1 MIYISLAFLLLIAVV
16 INNAALAVLLGIFF
30 SLVYKPNTSFISRKI
45 STIPL
50 QIGIVFLGFTISAN
64 YVLDIGTKY
73 FLWITLFV
81 LLSFFGGLFLSRLFN
96 LNKNLSI
103 LLSAGAAICGGTAI
117 AAIAPIIKAKPEEL
131 ILSLTII
138 FIFNT
143 IALLTFPFIG
153 SALGM
158 SSIEFG
164 SFAALAVHDTS
175 SVVGTALEFS
185 SESVE
190 VAATLKLGRTLWLIP
205 LILLLNYKNKTN
217 SRNAYPK
224 FILFF
229 IIAIIA
235 NTFLKFSYETILSLR
250 LISQTFLMVGL
261 FCIGT
266 QSASININMLTLK
279 PISFSLTLWILAI
292 PSAYFIVTVI

>member
-16 INNAALAVLLGIFF
+16 INNAALAVFLGILF
-30 SLVYKPNTSFISRKI
+30 SLVYKPNISFISRKI

-64 YVLDIGTKY
+64 YILDIGSKY

-81 LLSFFGGLFLSRLFN
+81 LLSFFGGLLLSRLFN

-131 ILSLTII
+131 VLSLTIL

-164 SFAALAVHDTS
+164 TFAALAVHDTS
-175 SVVGTALEFS
+175 SVVGSALEYS

-205 LILLLNYKNKTN
+205 LILFLNYMNKTN
-217 SRNAYPK
+217 LRNAYPK

-235 NTFLKFSYETILSLR
+235 NTLVKFSYETILSLR

-266 QSASININMLTLK
+266 QSASIKINILTIK
-279 PISFSLTLWILAI
+279 PIGFSLILWLLAI
-292 PSAYFIVTVI
+292 PSAYLIVTVI